1 MRVRTIVLLIVILL
15 LLGGAALAQSSEPPP
30 VQYAVTQGVAS
41 GGLYRVTGQAWQVRG
56 VADGDGYHLTVSLG
70 PTGTGTPC
78 CCSYLPC
85 MLKGD

>member
-1 MRVRTIVLLIVILL
+1 MKVRTIVLLIVILL

-30 VQYAVTQGVAS
+30 VQYAVAQGVAS
-41 GGLYRVTGQAWQVRG
+41 GGLYRLTSQVWRVRG
-56 VADGDGYHLTVSLG
+56 VADGDGYHLTVLLE